1 MFVFLYYK
9 GVQVRLQNSVYNT
22 TEDAG
27 SVNLCAVISENFAR
41 IVTVSLVTSPATAEG
56 TSYIIIRL

>member
-27 SVNLCAVISENFAR
+27 SVTLCAVISENFAR
-41 IVTVSLVTSPATAEG
+41 TVIVSLVTSPATAEG
-56 TSYIIIRL
+56 TSYIIRL